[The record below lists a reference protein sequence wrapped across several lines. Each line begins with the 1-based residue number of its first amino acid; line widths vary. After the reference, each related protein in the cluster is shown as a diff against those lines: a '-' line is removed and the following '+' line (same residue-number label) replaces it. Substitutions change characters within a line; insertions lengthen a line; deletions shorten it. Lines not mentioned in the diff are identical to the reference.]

1 MSTIR
6 QDPFVRAAQV
16 VGDFANPFYAEERQR
31 DVWNGA
37 QAFGL
42 QLAVWVMLSAGA
54 ISVWWVGAAVVPY
67 VLTALGLLGL
77 VCVLTLAYAQRLGV
91 DVASPQRLLRLRL
104 VPFGVI
110 VVVLAGGLVR
120 SAIRLRRFRRRSG
133 GWRSRR
139 RPDRRA
145 ELPPTAGRPFVS
157 LGQTVG

>member
-31 DVWNGA
+31 DVWNEA

-104 VPFGVI
+104 MPFGVI

-120 SAIRLRRFRRRSG
+120 AQQSGSADFVAGAAAGAVVAVLIVALSFRRRRAD
-133 GWRSRR
+133 RS
-139 RPDRRA
+139 
-145 ELPPTAGRPFVS
+145 
-157 LGQTVG
+157 